1 MMIMNQFV
9 DIMMKTA
16 CKSVMEQKV
25 AAAIICKK
33 VLKNIKINQPTL
45 LGSDHAEYN
54 AISSLKPNLK
64 IGKLYNHNKIDIAV
78 IRINK
83 KGELCNARPCMN
95 CLYIMKSNGFR
106 YVYYSINN
114 NTIIREKIIYMLSI
128 QTSHAVRLN
137 MNIKYDNM
145 MEYYEKLLFKN
156 FPEEIKLENL
166 NHFINYNLVN
176 ILPNA
181 IINIS
186 RRRVTIH
193 NNEKILVSSR
203 IF

>member
-1 MMIMNQFV
+1 MYQFV

-16 CKSVMEQKV
+16 SKSVMEQRV
-25 AAAIICKK
+25 AAAVICKK
-33 VLKNIKINQPTL
+33 VLKNIKFNQPTL

-54 AISSLKPNLK
+54 AISSFKPNLK
-64 IGKLYNHNKIDIAV
+64 IGKLYNNKIDIAV

-114 NTIIREKIIYMLSI
+114 NTIIREKILYMLSI

-137 MNIKYDNM
+137 MNIKYDNI

-156 FPEEIKLENL
+156 FPKEIKLENL
-166 NHFINYNLVN
+166 NHFINYNLIN

-186 RRRVTIH
+186 KTRVTIH

-203 IF
+203 IFE